1 MSATPENVAA
11 GLNPHSSGETV
22 PAHRAPRLHF
32 QRRIQLWGWALVL
45 PALVFFVVFKFGPMV
60 WAVGLSFT
68 AYDMVSPPR
77 YIGMENYVA
86 LAADSVFRES
96 LANTLIYVTGSTA
109 LITAAA
115 LALALA
121 VNAGVPGARHSMM
134 AMFLTNLMPIIAV
147 CLVWRFLLH
156 PHGFFTQLL
165 HPFGIDRVDWLTDSR
180 LAMPMII
187 LVTVWRFAPYF
198 MVVFLAGLLA
208 IPRDYYEAAE
218 LDGANAWRR
227 FRLIT
232 LPLLTPTIFFVVV
245 VSALLSARIF
255 LMPYIIT
262 GGGPGNET
270 RVLSML
276 IYETGFSYFK
286 MGRAAAISV
295 VLFAIMMIFT
305 FFQMRLSRRGEQV
318 YVA

>member
-22 PAHRAPRLHF
+22 PAHRAPRFRLHF

-60 WAVGLSFT
+60 WAMGLSFT

-227 FRLIT
+227 FRLAEPARR
-232 LPLLTPTIFFVVV
+232 LEFYRHGLLTD
-245 VSALLSARIF
+245 
-255 LMPYIIT
+255 
-262 GGGPGNET
+262 G
-270 RVLSML
+270 
-276 IYETGFSYFK
+276 
-286 MGRAAAISV
+286 
-295 VLFAIMMIFT
+295 
-305 FFQMRLSRRGEQV
+305 
-318 YVA
+318 